1 MVVAVTTAEH
11 QMGYGILHAQQGAQG
26 IRDVDI
32 LLQDAGSQQADIE
45 FANTAS
51 ISSDWSG
58 VMAFISYRLLAEA
71 QLASNPAASGV
82 QHNARSQLLRST
94 RVVIPH

>member
-11 QMGYGILHAQQGAQG
+11 QMVYGTLHAQQGAQG

-51 ISSDWSG
+51 ISSNWSG

-71 QLASNPAASGV
+71 QLASNPAASDV